1 MRDHPIAALARATQ
15 PLLKSAFVP
24 QCVYSERR
32 VVCRDPRLLQTPRAM
47 FIIELTYKVD
57 LAAIDVCAKTLR
69 GGDVRASQHATG
81 LDALFATEVAKTR

>member
-1 MRDHPIAALARATQ
+1 MFIVSDAW
-15 PLLKSAFVP
+15 SAVTHGFW
-24 QCVYSERR
+24 
-32 VVCRDPRLLQTPRAM
+32 QTPRAM

>member
-1 MRDHPIAALARATQ
+1 
-15 PLLKSAFVP
+15 
-24 QCVYSERR
+24 
-32 VVCRDPRLLQTPRAM
+32 M